1 MTKVSVLVPIHGDAP
16 FLNETLVSIKNQS
29 FKDFDCILVF
39 DRASQAVRDLAIKY
53 CKDDSTFITL
63 DSVGS
68 GISNALNTGLKM
80 STSEYIARIDADDL
94 MDVDRLETQLS
105 YLEHNQKKILLGT
118 QIRFINEEGQYLR
131 ESRYETDSKKLI
143 KLLKIRNQIAH
154 PSSMY
159 RRENII
165 NSGGYDSTFNGCE
178 DYHLWLRLS
187 SRENVANLKKTLVS
201 YRQHEMQVTNRNREE
216 SLFLE
221 SLARIDSE
229 SPLNPQT
236 KKQIVEKSKDSEALK
251 SIRRRILI
259 QLSIRDPNRFRKL
272 LSRDYLNRV
281 LKYDVNRNSFGLF
294 FLRSWCL
301 LLAYLLSPHQTQI
314 FAISV
319 LKEFK
324 RRNYADS

>member
-1 MTKVSVLVPIHGDAP
+1 
-16 FLNETLVSIKNQS
+16 
-29 FKDFDCILVF
+29 
-39 DRASQAVRDLAIKY
+39 
-53 CKDDSTFITL
+53 
-63 DSVGS
+63 VGP

-80 STSEYIARIDADDL
+80 SAAEYIARIDADDL
-94 MDVDRLETQLS
+94 MDVDRLETQLR
-105 YLEHNQKKILLGT
+105 YLEHNQKKVLLGT
-118 QIRFINEEGQYLR
+118 QIRFINEEGKYLR
-131 ESRYETDSKKLI
+131 ESQYETDSRKLI

-159 RRENII
+159 RRESIV

-201 YRQHEMQVTNRNREE
+201 YRQHEMQVTNRNREW
-216 SLFLE
+216 SQILE

-236 KKQIVEKSKDSEALK
+236 KKQIGEKSKDSKALN
-251 SIRRRILI
+251 SIRRGILI
-259 QLSIRDPNRFRKL
+259 QLLIRNPNKFRKL
-272 LSRDYLNRV
+272 MSRDYLNRA
-281 LKYDVNRNSFGLF
+281 LKYDVKKSYFGLF
-294 FLRSWCL
+294 LFRSWCL
-301 LLAYLLSPHQTQI
+301 ILAFLLTPNQTRI

-324 RRNYADS
+324 RRKYVHS